1 MDTFRNGAAYQ
12 EWSYIYVQCTDSI
25 CWMLCV
31 HSTTHTEGGRIC
43 FWYCRECIFEGS
55 PEEATWSWQAHLLFS
70 LRESPSSTFYYLCK
84 IVRCTDTG
92 LKNTGFIIGTIYMRC
107 VRNMFAF
114 NGPHYLLDGTSE
126 QELKCKL
133 PSIAASSS
141 SLHITVSAAH
151 LILHCTRQRKV
162 VVGISHLLQI
172 QKVGVHNVHIVK

>member
-1 MDTFRNGAAYQ
+1 
-12 EWSYIYVQCTDSI
+12 
-25 CWMLCV
+25 
-31 HSTTHTEGGRIC
+31 
-43 FWYCRECIFEGS
+43 
-55 PEEATWSWQAHLLFS
+55 
-70 LRESPSSTFYYLCK
+70 
-84 IVRCTDTG
+84 
-92 LKNTGFIIGTIYMRC
+92 MRC

-151 LILHCTRQRKV
+151 LILHCMRKV

-172 QKVGVHNVHIVK
+172 QKKYKRLVYTMFTLWNKPPLRTLALQPGKCDAALHRVKKVVPSRIVASPSYTISTPHKPQPSPISPLFTSAQDATCTPAATSKQ